1 MAIAVLFTPVSMTTA
16 QYDEIITRLE
26 QAGAGTPA
34 GRLYHVCSGNA
45 DQVQVMDVWE
55 SGEAFE
61 QFGQTLMP
69 LLQELGI
76 DPGQPAMRPV
86 HSIIKGS

>member
-1 MAIAVLFTPVSMTTA
+1 
-16 QYDEIITRLE
+16 
-26 QAGAGTPA
+26 
-34 GRLYHVCSGNA
+34 
-45 DQVQVMDVWE
+45 MDVWE

-76 DPGQPAMRPV
+76 DPGQPAISSV
-86 HSIIKGS
+86 HNVIKG